1 LQIIKHPV
9 ILIGISIILGVFGQ
23 FLFKSGLNK
32 MTGSKPI
39 IPGDI
44 KDFASLAGKINSAGD
59 PLSKYVKENLSPE
72 TRELLD
78 KYSGSGEPS
87 KELQK
92 SFVEDLN
99 KVIHGP
105 CIYDEE
111 RFLGIEIKR
120 RTQRLLKKN
129 PSGKELV
136 QLNKYLL
143 VDAYEKELLPGS
155 IELKPG
161 IVLLFFT
168 PSIAAG
174 LTCYVLSTF
183 TWLSALSKVPLSFAY
198 PMLSMGY
205 LLIFTA
211 GVVFLDEKYTHIKLL
226 ANLLI
231 IAGICLLF
239 YQKQ

>member
-1 LQIIKHPV
+1 MHLLKHPV
-9 ILIGISIILGVFGQ
+9 ILIGISILLGVFGQ

-39 IPGDI
+39 ITGDI
-44 KDFASLAGKINSAGD
+44 KDFATFTGKIASAGE
-59 PLSKYVKENLSPE
+59 PISQYMKENLSPQ

-78 KYSGSGEPS
+78 KYDNSGKPS
-87 KELQK
+87 EELQK
-92 SFVEDLN
+92 SFIDDLN

-105 CIYDEE
+105 SIYDEK
-111 RFLGIEIKR
+111 RFSNVTLKKR
-120 RTQRLLKKN
+120 TLRLLKKT

-143 VDAYEKELLPGS
+143 VDAYEDELLPGT
-155 IELKPG
+155 IELTPR
-161 IVLLFFT
+161 IVLIFFT
-168 PSIAAG
+168 PYIAAG

-183 TWLSALSKVPLSFAY
+183 TWLSGLSRVPLSFAY
-198 PMLSMGY
+198 PLLSMGY
-205 LLIFTA
+205 LIIFTV
-211 GVVFLDEKYTHIKLL
+211 GVVFLDEKYTHMKLV

-239 YQKQ
+239 YRK